1 MANSLTEY
9 VSRPSPFNQAAFE
22 TIGVAFAVDVPRV
35 ALLVLPAEA
44 SVRRAV
50 FDLRSLGINA
60 HGLDVL
66 DTERGGAYLLQKG
79 TQSEA
84 NPALLVATLATM
96 RGLDLPD
103 LTHVF
108 MMGVPQSLSSDAY
121 LHVAGRVG
129 RFGKSGKVITILE
142 PRQEIQKKRGT
153 EVKMG
158 FKDEPAWMQKIYRQI
173 EVTPTKFEHFGDAP
187 ASDAVDD
194 GSREQASAEDEPQR

>member
-1 MANSLTEY
+1 M
-9 VSRPSPFNQAAFE
+9 
-22 TIGVAFAVDVPRV
+22 AFAIDVPRV

-50 FDLRSLGINA
+50 FDLRTLGVNA

-66 DTERGGAYLLQKG
+66 DTERGGAYLLRKG
-79 TQSEA
+79 NQHEA
-84 NPALLVATLATM
+84 NPTLLVATLATM

-108 MMGVPQSLSSDAY
+108 MLGVPQSLTADAY

-142 PRQEIQKKRGT
+142 PRH
-153 EVKMG
+153 EVVREKVKG
-158 FKDEPAWMQKIYRQI
+158 KEKISFKDEPAWVKKIYRQV
-173 EVTPTKFEHFGDAP
+173 EVTPTKFEHF
-187 ASDAVDD
+187 SEAVEETEGTSHD
-194 GSREQASAEDEPQR
+194 QSAEDEPQR